1 MTMDVNLRLTGLPA
15 ALMRLHVV
23 LPSQHFTLPRKQAP
37 EQRLMIAV
45 LRDAVD
51 CVETHRRASD
61 RQSQRQ
67 FREETKWFLSE
78 DTDWPFSF
86 ECICDALGLDSS
98 AVRHSLRLAPEPQP
112 LPVSR
117 DLRIALERKKSWR
130 QAMMR

>member
-1 MTMDVNLRLTGLPA
+1 MAMQANFRLAGAPIGMMELDI
-15 ALMRLHVV
+15 V
-23 LPSQHFTLPRKQAP
+23 LPLQHFGSRRKQAP

-51 CVETHRRASD
+51 CVERHRRASD

-67 FREETKWFLSE
+67 FREETQWFLSGE
-78 DTDWPFSF
+78 TDWPFSF